1 MKPTGL
7 SRREIWI
14 DARDLQS
21 DSDPDN
27 PLTPEE
33 YQAVLENRGK
43 GKLAEKQ
50 LVRSFSSKVRTY
62 DSTYKIGED
71 YQIGDII
78 TVIDERL
85 GLTVDAVVQAVERSV
100 GQSGEELTL
109 TFGYGQPTVFDK
121 LARKVDK

>member
-27 PLTPEE
+27 PLTPAE

-50 LVRSFSSKVRTY
+50 LVRSFSSQVRTY
-62 DSTYKIGED
+62 DSTYQIGED

-100 GQSGEELTL
+100 GKDEDLVL

-121 LARKVDK
+121 LARKADK

>member
-1 MKPTGL
+1 MATPTGL

-27 PLTPEE
+27 PLTPAE

-50 LVRSFSSKVRTY
+50 LVRSFSSQVRTY
-62 DSTYKIGED
+62 DSTYQIGED

-100 GQSGEELTL
+100 GKDEDLVL

-121 LARKVDK
+121 LARKADK

>member
-14 DARDLQS
+14 DARDIQS

-27 PLTPEE
+27 PLTPAE

-50 LVRSFSSKVRTY
+50 LVRSFSSQVRTY
-62 DSTYKIGED
+62 DSTYQIGED

-100 GQSGEELTL
+100 GKDEDMVL

-121 LARKVDK
+121 LSRKADK

>member
-1 MKPTGL
+1 MATPTGL

-27 PLTPEE
+27 PMTPSE

-62 DSTYKIGED
+62 DSTYQIGED

-100 GQSGEELTL
+100 GKDEDLVL

-121 LARKVDK
+121 LARKADK

>member
-1 MKPTGL
+1 MAIPTGL

-33 YQAVLENRGK
+33 YRAVLTNRGK

-62 DSTYKIGED
+62 NPTYQIGED
-71 YQIGDII
+71 YQTGDII
-78 TVIDERL
+78 TVIDECL

-100 GQSGEELTL
+100 GKDEDLVL

-121 LARKVDK
+121 LARKADK

>member
-1 MKPTGL
+1 MATPTGL

-27 PLTPEE
+27 PLTPAE

-50 LVRSFSSKVRTY
+50 LVRSFASKVRTY
-62 DSTYKIGED
+62 DSTYQIGED
-71 YQIGDII
+71 YQTGDII

-100 GQSGEELTL
+100 GKDEDLVL

-121 LARKVDK
+121 LARKADK